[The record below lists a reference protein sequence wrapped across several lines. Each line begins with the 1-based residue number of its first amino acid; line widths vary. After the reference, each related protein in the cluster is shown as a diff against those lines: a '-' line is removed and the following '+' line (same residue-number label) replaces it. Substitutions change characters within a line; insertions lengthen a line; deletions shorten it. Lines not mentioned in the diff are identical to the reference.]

1 MQLAQELWSKEIQS
15 PEAQKDT
22 GHLRDVAELALRCHA
37 ALKKQEPHLSAPVEL
52 AEWEKLRKGKR

>member
-1 MQLAQELWSKEIQS
+1 LWSKEIQS

-52 AEWEKLRKGKR
+52 DEWLKLQKGNR